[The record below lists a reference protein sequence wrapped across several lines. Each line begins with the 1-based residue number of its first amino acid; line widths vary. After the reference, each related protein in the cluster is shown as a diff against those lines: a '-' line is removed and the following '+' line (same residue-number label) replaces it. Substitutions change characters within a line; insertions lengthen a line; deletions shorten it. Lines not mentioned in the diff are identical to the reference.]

1 MIGVISR
8 RDVDKAEIHELGHA
22 PVKGFMSS
30 GVLSVT
36 SDTPVGEIQRMMV
49 EYDVGRL
56 PVTDNNRLMG
66 IVSRTDILRTLHGD
80 DYPEDHEVLY
90 SFTGEENQNCLA
102 IMQERMPSRL
112 IATLRLAGEMA
123 ESIGSRVYCVGG
135 FVRDFFLRVPNF
147 DVDLVVEGDG
157 EELARKMAQHL
168 GGKAR
173 IHQRFRTAALIL
185 PDGTKIDIATARTE
199 YYEFPAAL
207 PKVEKASIREDM
219 YRRDFTINT
228 LAIALNPDSFG
239 DLIDYFG
246 GQKDL
251 EKGLIR
257 ILYNL
262 SFVEDPTRIIR
273 AIRFEQRYKF
283 TIEDDTLRFAKDA
296 IERRLLGK
304 LSYKR
309 IIQELMLLLS
319 EIDPLPALDRIMEIG
334 VWEYMIPEIDLNKV
348 SRTMIKRTPII
359 ITWWEERYYGK
370 NIKGW
375 LVYLMLLLTGLDEE
389 LVTQIIKRF
398 HLDNYARKAIQES
411 WKVPQ
416 VVEYLRENRDTL
428 PADMDQRLDGWSNE
442 SMVLLLL
449 SIKDELLWEKLV
461 NYLDLKE
468 QVKVEINGFDL
479 KEMGLKQG
487 PEFRFIFDEL
497 YRQKLNGVIK
507 NREEELQMVKKW
519 ILEGKFNNDPIAE

>member
-1 MIGVISR
+1 
-8 RDVDKAEIHELGHA
+8 
-22 PVKGFMSS
+22 
-30 GVLSVT
+30 
-36 SDTPVGEIQRMMV
+36 
-49 EYDVGRL
+49 
-56 PVTDNNRLMG
+56 
-66 IVSRTDILRTLHGD
+66 
-80 DYPEDHEVLY
+80 
-90 SFTGEENQNCLA
+90 
-102 IMQERMPSRL
+102 
-112 IATLRLAGEMA
+112 
-123 ESIGSRVYCVGG
+123 
-135 FVRDFFLRVPNF
+135 
-147 DVDLVVEGDG
+147 
-157 EELARKMAQHL
+157 
-168 GGKAR
+168 
-173 IHQRFRTAALIL
+173 
-185 PDGTKIDIATARTE
+185 
-199 YYEFPAAL
+199 
-207 PKVEKASIREDM
+207 
-219 YRRDFTINT
+219 
-228 LAIALNPDSFG
+228 
-239 DLIDYFG
+239 
-246 GQKDL
+246 
-251 EKGLIR
+251 
-257 ILYNL
+257 
-262 SFVEDPTRIIR
+262 
-273 AIRFEQRYKF
+273 
-283 TIEDDTLRFAKDA
+283 
-296 IERRLLGK
+296 
-304 LSYKR
+304 
-309 IIQELMLLLS
+309 
-319 EIDPLPALDRIMEIG
+319 
-334 VWEYMIPEIDLNKV
+334 
-348 SRTMIKRTPII
+348 MIKRTPII